1 MTNVLLT
8 VGNSMMGDDGAGPL
22 LAELLTYKPA
32 PGWVV
37 IDGGSAPENHVDQV
51 IACQPKRV
59 MVFDAAE
66 MGTKHGAVHTVDTDA
81 IADMFFMTTHNLPL
95 SFLIERIRE
104 TGVDVVFVG
113 IQPAV
118 VAFSFP
124 MMDVVR
130 QGVHAV
136 HAHLCAGTPLQD
148 FAPLLTE
155 DALI

>member
-1 MTNVLLT
+1 MANVIFT

-22 LAELLTYKPA
+22 LADLLTRTPA
-32 PGWVV
+32 QDWVV

-51 IACQPKRV
+51 LAHQPRRV
-59 MVFDAAE
+59 IVFDAAE
-66 MGTKHGAVHTVDTDA
+66 MGARHGAVHTVDPRM
-81 IADMFFMTTHNLPL
+81 IADMFFMTTHNMPL
-95 SFLIERIRE
+95 SFMIDRIRE
-104 TGVDVVFVG
+104 TGVDVDFVG

-130 QGVHAV
+130 QGVEAV
-136 HAHLCAGTPLQD
+136 HAHLCSGTPLPE